1 MVPSPSNS
9 IKARPRAC
17 PLNGSGP
24 SSLGSAPRCSA
35 ISGCSTGG
43 VAAISSFVGPVASF
57 PVGFSLSGDA
67 SVSEGC
73 ADCGRTCL
81 RSGSGAVS
89 AFSSTTRRPRT
100 SRTCSATNSDRRPV
114 IRCVWSIDNRSL
126 GISSGRG
133 AYSVSPRTRRATSAS
148 RQVITP
154 FSSSLKAGV
163 ADAANARTR
172 FSISSGSPRRAAAS
186 IVAFSS
192 PSFRVGRKTNPSR
205 TPTSSPSTS
214 TVPSFFTDAIRFFVS
229 FNLRLKCA
237 ARRSI
242 KRSDRRS

>member
-1 MVPSPSNS
+1 M
-9 IKARPRAC
+9 
-17 PLNGSGP
+17 
-24 SSLGSAPRCSA
+24 
-35 ISGCSTGG
+35 SGCSTGG
-43 VAAISSFVGPVASF
+43 VAAISSFVGPVKSVPAGSFPAGSFPVRSF
-57 PVGFSLSGDA
+57 PVGSSAADFSLSGDA
-67 SVSEGC
+67 SANGGC
-73 ADCGRTCL
+73 DGCGRAGL

-89 AFSSTTRRPRT
+89 AFSSTTRRPST
-100 SRTCSATNSDRRPV
+100 SRTCSATNSDNRPV

-126 GISSGRG
+126 GINSGRG
-133 AYSVSPRTRRATSAS
+133 AYSVSPFTRRATSAS

-214 TVPSFFTDAIRFFVS
+214 TVPSFLTDAIRFFVS